1 MRRVGKYPGWKDTR
15 TLGKHTGGE
24 RLLARALTE
33 LLHPVARNT
42 GFDESLVSAKGRAG
56 QGDFGSKAETLL
68 YQNLISRHHRS
79 GQRGRYGAPE
89 CHVDGGFDA
98 DHGDRDERK
107 TPSEV
112 AERRPP
118 YMDEG

>member
-33 LLHPVARNT
+33 LLHPIARNA

-68 YQNLISRHHRS
+68 YQNLIPPASSIRSKRAVWRS
-79 GQRGRYGAPE
+79 GMP
-89 CHVDGGFDA
+89 
-98 DHGDRDERK
+98 
-107 TPSEV
+107 
-112 AERRPP
+112 RRWRV
-118 YMDEG
+118 

>member
-1 MRRVGKYPGWKDTR
+1 MVLMRRVGKYPGWKDTR

-33 LLHPVARNT
+33 LLHPIARNA

-68 YQNLISRHHRS
+68 YQNLIPRHHRS
-79 GQRGRYGAPE
+79 GQRRGEAMLCAIAAPV
-89 CHVDGGFDA
+89 HRLMA
-98 DHGDRDERK
+98 
-107 TPSEV
+107 
-112 AERRPP
+112 
-118 YMDEG
+118 